1 MDARRILRIAKATG
15 TKTLITFPTTLTL
28 LVCSGSI
35 PLAFIRPPTGGLGQ
49 EAQNVQL
56 PVRLEQAVQ
65 FVGQTAV
72 VFSTVQTPDELKY

>member
-1 MDARRILRIAKATG
+1 VK
-15 TKTLITFPTTLTL
+15 LTL
-28 LVCSGSI
+28 PFSVPGSVE
-35 PLAFIRPPTGGLGQ
+35 LGQ

-56 PVRLEQAVQ
+56 PVRLKQAVQ